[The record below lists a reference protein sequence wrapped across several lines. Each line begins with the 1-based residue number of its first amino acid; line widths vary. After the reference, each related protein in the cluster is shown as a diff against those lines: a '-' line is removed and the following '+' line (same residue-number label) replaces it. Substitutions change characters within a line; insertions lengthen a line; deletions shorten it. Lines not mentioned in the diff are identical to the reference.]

1 MVLKHVPTT
10 IFYNGRDYEGGLL
23 QEVPEELARLI
34 DEYVEKNKKQI
45 ERLEELSYT
54 AVSADQTTALEG
66 KYVEEEI
73 IQPQFEIDTVDEGEI
88 KEPIKRQRKPQPEA

>member
-1 MVLKHVPTT
+1 MVMKLVPTT
-10 IFYNGRDYEGGLL
+10 IFYGNRDYEGGII

-34 DEYVEKNKKQI
+34 DEYVEKNKKEL

-54 AVSADQTTALEG
+54 AVSADQTTALEN

-73 IQPQFEIDTVDEGEI
+73 IQPQFEIDTVDQGEI
-88 KEPIKRQRKPQPEA
+88 KEPIKRQRKQPEA